1 MNSAIVTKFLEKH
14 SGLNLKRQN
23 SKKKCLSLDETLDL
37 IFSYLD
43 PEDRASASLVCKQW
57 HRVDGETR
65 KYVSVSNCYA
75 APPSALS
82 KRFPNIEK
90 FKIKGKPRAVEFNLL
105 VEDWGGYASAWV
117 EEIVKAYPRLN
128 TLHFRRMDVSDND
141 LKLLAKGC
149 GSALQVNFQRR
160 QLMFLINALSQSSPS
175 EIWSLCIRCLSF

>member
-14 SGLNLKRQN
+14 AGVHYKN

-43 PEDRASASLVCKQW
+43 SEDRASASLVCKQW

-82 KRFPNIEK
+82 KRFPNVEY

-105 VEDWGGYASAWV
+105 VDDWGGYASAWV
-117 EEIVKAYPRLN
+117 EEIVRAYPRLH
-128 TLHFRRMDVSDND
+128 TIHFRRMDVSDND

-149 GSALQVNFQRR
+149 GSALQVWFQPRYLLFVTNDLSGIR
-160 QLMFLINALSQSSPS
+160 SSVFLYLQ
-175 EIWSLCIRCLSF
+175 CI

>member
-1 MNSAIVTKFLEKH
+1 MNSAIVIKFLEKH
-14 SGLNLKRQN
+14 TGVHLKRQN

-105 VEDWGGYASAWV
+105 VDDWGGYASAWV
-117 EEIVKAYPRLN
+117 EEIVRAYPRLN
-128 TLHFRRMDVSDND
+128 TVHFRRMDVSDKD

-149 GSALQVNFQRR
+149 GSALHVSFQRL
-160 QLMFLINALSQSSPS
+160 QLVFVTDALSQIRPPAF
-175 EIWSLCIRCLSF
+175 WYLCI

>member
-1 MNSAIVTKFLEKH
+1 MTMNSAIVAKFLAKH
-14 SGLNLKRQN
+14 SGSQFKRQN

-82 KRFPNIEK
+82 KRFPNIER

-105 VEDWGGYASAWV
+105 VDDWGGYASAWV
-117 EEIVKAYPRLN
+117 EEIVRAFPRLHA
-128 TLHFRRMDVSDND
+128 LHFRRMDVSDND
-141 LKLLAKGC
+141 LKIIAQGC
-149 GSALQVNFQRR
+149 RSLQVN
-160 QLMFLINALSQSSPS
+160 SQH
-175 EIWSLCIRCLSF
+175 F

>member
-1 MNSAIVTKFLEKH
+1 MTMNSAIVTKFLEKH
-14 SGLNLKRQN
+14 SGSHLRRQN

-82 KRFPNIEK
+82 NRFPNIEK

-105 VEDWGGYASAWV
+105 VDDWGGYASAWV
-117 EEIVKAYPRLN
+117 EEIIRAYPRLH
-128 TLHFRRMDVSDND
+128 TLHFRRMHVSDND

-149 GSALQVNFQRR
+149 GSGLQVNFQCLL
-160 QLMFLINALSQSSPS
+160 LMSVTTCQANIHP
-175 EIWSLCIRCLSF
+175 